1 MRTVESSWYYIQRR
15 RSCLPYQPPNPPPQ
29 KNKQQQTNEKY
40 THIVQPCGTSNH
52 TSWNI
57 WESST
62 LLIECLSVSSLL
74 VCQST
79 LCLHLPQCSELTC
92 CCLIILYYAKL
103 FIKKN
108 LLLTMYYKENC
119 MWNSIIVTTVRWIA
133 INDLIL
139 YFFRFWHAAVVTIYR
154 GISPENPNTLT

>member
-1 MRTVESSWYYIQRR
+1 MNHNHIYSDSV
-15 RSCLPYQPPNPPPQ
+15 SCEQLKAVDIISKEDGHACPTSPLTPPQ
-29 KNKQQQTNEKY
+29 KNKQHTNKKY

-57 WESST
+57 WESNT

-92 CCLIILYYAKL
+92 CCLIILCYAKL

-108 LLLTMYYKENC
+108 LLLTMYYKEKF

-133 INDLIL
+133 IN
-139 YFFRFWHAAVVTIYR
+139 H
-154 GISPENPNTLT
+154 

>member
-1 MRTVESSWYYIQRR
+1 MRTVESSWYYIQGRG
-15 RSCLPYQPPNPPPQ
+15 SCLPYQPL
-29 KNKQQQTNEKY
+29 NKKQQQQTNKNEKY
-40 THIVQPCGTSNH
+40 TNIVQSCGTSNS

-62 LLIECLSVSSLL
+62 LLIECRWASSLL

-108 LLLTMYYKENC
+108 LLFTMYYKENF
-119 MWNSIIVTTVRWIA
+119 MWNSIIVTT
-133 INDLIL
+133 DG
-139 YFFRFWHAAVVTIYR
+139 FQ
-154 GISPENPNTLT
+154 